1 MAQAVTRVTRPL
13 STPISAPRPSSCC
26 APPRERD
33 NTLVVLAALTWL
45 LLIAAFVLDRATSL
59 SGAAITLIYAGAYLT
74 GGTLAFKEAVA
85 NLFAGA
91 VNVDLLMVT
100 AAIGA
105 ATIGAWGE
113 GGVLLA
119 LFASSHALE
128 HFALD
133 RTRNAVRALMAL
145 TPEHAAVLRDGV
157 EQLVLIEDVLVGER
171 VVVRPGERLPV
182 DGRVTA
188 GLSDVDQATITG
200 ESLPVPKA
208 AGDPVF
214 AGTMNGRGVLEV
226 EVTKHASESTLAR
239 IVRVVSN
246 AREQQGRTQR
256 FAEAFEG
263 KYAVGV
269 IAFSGLVFL
278 VPWLTLGHGA
288 SDAFYRA
295 MTLLVVLSPCALV
308 ISTPASTLSALAN
321 AARHGILFKGG
332 AHLEAA
338 GSIPIVAFD
347 KTGTLT
353 HGRPTLTDA
362 VSVDPALSDDDLLQL
377 AASVEHFSE
386 HPISLAIAQA
396 ARARELPLLDVTGFQ
411 ARPGA
416 GVSADVGGR
425 RLSVGNLA
433 MLRELGI
440 SADVADER
448 ARPVLASGQTVV
460 YLTDERRVLGV
471 LAVADTVRPEAA
483 ATVARLK
490 RVGVRRVVMI
500 TGDNERVAAEIAR
513 QVGIDEYRAEVLPE
527 EKMAVIAELR
537 RDGKVAMIGDGV
549 NDAPALATAD
559 LGIAMGGAGTD
570 VALETAD
577 MVLITDDLD
586 GVAYAIELSRQTNRT
601 IVQNLAFSLGV
612 ILLLALA
619 ALSVGIPLPLG
630 VIGHEGSTVVVVV
643 NGLRLLAWGRS

>member
-1 MAQAVTRVTRPL
+1 MAHAATRPL
-13 STPISAPRPSSCC
+13 SAHRIFAPRPSSCC
-26 APPRERD
+26 APPREND
-33 NTLVVLAALTWL
+33 NTLVILAASTWL
-45 LLIAAFVLDRATSL
+45 LLIAAFVLDRTTGL
-59 SGAAITLIYAGAYLT
+59 SGTAITLIYAGAYLM
-74 GGTLAFKEAVA
+74 GGTLAFKDALA
-85 NLFAGA
+85 NLFAGS

-145 TPEHAAVLRDGV
+145 SPEHATVLRDGAEV
-157 EQLVLIEDVLVGER
+157 LVRIEEVLVGER
-171 VVVRPGERLPV
+171 VIVRPGERLPV
-182 DGRVTA
+182 DGRVT
-188 GLSDVDQATITG
+188 GGHSDVDQATITG
-200 ESLPVPKA
+200 ESLPVQKA
-208 AGDPVF
+208 AGDQVY

-239 IVRVVSN
+239 IVRVVSD
-246 AREQQGRTQR
+246 ARESQGRTQR

-263 KYAVGV
+263 RYTVGV
-269 IAFSGLVFL
+269 ILFSALVYL
-278 VPWLTLGHGA
+278 VPWLLLGHDAG
-288 SDAFYRA
+288 DAFYRA

-362 VSVDPALSDDDLLQL
+362 VAVDPTFSDDELLRL

-386 HPISLAIAQA
+386 HPISAAIVQA
-396 ARARELPLLDVTGFQ
+396 ARARDLPLLVVTGFQ
-411 ARPGA
+411 ARPGS
-416 GVSADVGGR
+416 GVSAEIDGR
-425 RLSVGNLA
+425 RISVGNAA
-433 MLRELGI
+433 MLRELAIAPDMTDERARSVLESGRT
-440 SADVADER
+440 SVYVADER
-448 ARPVLASGQTVV
+448 RI
-460 YLTDERRVLGV
+460 LGV

-490 RVGVRRVVMI
+490 RVGVRRVFMI

-513 QVGIDEYRAEVLPE
+513 EVGIDEYRAEVLPE
-527 EKMAVIAELR
+527 EKMDIVAELK
-537 RDGKVAMIGDGV
+537 RDGRVAMIGDGV
-549 NDAPALATAD
+549 NDAPALAMAD

-577 MVLITDDLD
+577 MVLITDDLN

-612 ILLLALA
+612 IGLLALA
-619 ALSVGIPLPLG
+619 ALSIGIPLPLG
-630 VIGHEGSTVVVVV
+630 VIGHEGSTIVVVL